1 MKLVI
6 DIKESNVPEFLEL
19 MKTHNIIKDVKELKK
34 NKRES
39 KLVKGIAQSFK
50 EIKLH
55 MEGKKELKNA
65 KDFINELRSQN
76 H

>member
-6 DIKESNVPEFLEL
+6 DIKDSNVPVFMEL

-34 NKRES
+34 NKRKS
-39 KLVKGIAQSFK
+39 KFIKGLAQSFN
-50 EIKLH
+50 EVKLY
-55 MEGKKELKNA
+55 MEGKKDLKNA
-65 KDFINELRSQN
+65 NDLINELRSQS